1 MNVITT
7 FEDRRQK
14 KQWNFERQVLRKLSL
29 STIRGYIHTH
39 FPSVF
44 EHQKTGGSFVEDAC
58 VDFAIDAYLLGAEF
72 SRFGYFGESE
82 VSVRRRCK
90 EEYGEH
96 VNHLYHQ
103 LSGYLFKNDQD
114 DNFFNLCEGFILYW
128 WEKGFHEG
136 EKRYRMKLH

>member
-7 FEDRRQK
+7 FEDRRRK

-29 STIRGYIHTH
+29 SAIRGNVHNH
-39 FPSVF
+39 FPSIF
-44 EHQKTGGSFVEDAC
+44 ENQKIGSGFVEDAC

-82 VSVRRRCK
+82 LLVRKRCK
-90 EEYGEH
+90 QEYDEH
-96 VNHLYHQ
+96 IHHLYNQ
-103 LSGYLFKNDQD
+103 LSGWVFKNGHD
-114 DNFFNLCEGFILYW
+114 DHFYHLCESFIHYW
-128 WEKGFHEG
+128 WEKGFQEG

>member
-7 FEDRRQK
+7 FEDRRRK
-14 KQWNFERQVLRKLSL
+14 KQWEFERKVLRKLSL

-44 EHQKTGGSFVEDAC
+44 DQKKTGGGFVEDIC

-72 SRFGYFGESE
+72 SRFGYYGESAIL
-82 VSVRRRCK
+82 VRRRCQ
-90 EEYGEH
+90 EEYDEH

-103 LSGYLFKNDQD
+103 LSGLLFGNDQD
-114 DNFFNLCEGFILYW
+114 DNFYIQCEGFILYW